1 MLKRVGFVEAVI
13 RFVWV
18 SVVALVGWGS
28 HTFLHLSSYE
38 LGVVVAVATAAP
50 LFGQALFDFKA
61 FSRAAAYAGNLVLGR
76 LGHRTF
82 GTGSLCRPH
91 GL

>member
-1 MLKRVGFVEAVI
+1 MKTSRWRIIVWSAALAVI
-13 RFVWV
+13 AWA
-18 SVVALVGWGS
+18 SN
-28 HTFLHLSSYE
+28 TFLHLSAYE
-38 LGVVVAVATAAP
+38 LGVTLAAATAAP
-50 LFGQALFDFKA
+50 LFGIVLFDFKA
-61 FSRAAAYAGNLVLGR
+61 FSRAAAEMCNLVLSR

>member
-1 MLKRVGFVEAVI
+1 MNRSKWRIVVWSAALAVI
-13 RFVWV
+13 AWA
-18 SVVALVGWGS
+18 SN
-28 HTFLHLSSYE
+28 TFLHLSPFE
-38 LGVVVAVATAAP
+38 LGVTLAAATAAP
-50 LFGQALFDFKA
+50 LFGIVLFDFKA
-61 FSRAAAYAGNLVLGR
+61 FSRAAAEMSNLVLSR

>member
-1 MLKRVGFVEAVI
+1 MKRLSRNFFTI
-13 RFVWV
+13 VWA

-28 HTFLHLSSYE
+28 YTFLHLSSTE
-38 LGVVVAVATAAP
+38 LMIVVASATAAP
-50 LFGQALFDFKA
+50 LFGLVLFDFKA